1 MSARPSATIP
11 SQQAKDASSAPRPS
25 RGGDDASLVLDSV
38 EGDVEL
44 ERARDLLRLHA
55 TVKVANT
62 AGLDRALGRAREDV
76 ERVLR
81 FL

>member
-1 MSARPSATIP
+1 M
-11 SQQAKDASSAPRPS
+11 DASSASPPS
-25 RGGDDASLVLDSV
+25 HGGDASLVLDSV
-38 EGDVEL
+38 EGDVDL
-44 ERARDLLRLHA
+44 ERARDLLQLHA

-76 ERVLR
+76 DRVLR

>member
-1 MSARPSATIP
+1 MPS
-11 SQQAKDASSAPRPS
+11 QAKDASSAPPPS
-25 RGGDDASLVLDSV
+25 RGGDAPLVPDSV
-38 EGDVEL
+38 EGDVDL
-44 ERARDLLRLHA
+44 ERARDLLQLHA

-62 AGLDRALGRAREDV
+62 AGFDRALGRAREDV